1 MKDKETPHPEG
12 EIDHS
17 ALPTWE
23 DVQRE
28 GLKGHADTHIEL
40 VRDGNSV
47 LPVVFLQRPLDFS
60 APIDESTP
68 CTVIVDIVSV
78 LNLTEIFGCVIP
90 VLWDDEEAR
99 WETIFLSLFPINEH
113 KAVDPASRA
122 QAEQSREIL
131 CSFGEKSRTCGLVV
145 FDRNGHVVLA
155 RRVPIGREQR
165 ERISE
170 INEVVSFLSDYNLT
184 HDGPRLR
191 AAEDT
196 YREIFCYAI
205 KFPIPSIIPSNR
217 SLLFSGASIRAL
229 CVDNGRL
236 IDRKSPASLKET
248 EPRHDLFISYCH
260 LDADAAHRIASWIR
274 QTWPDT
280 RLSISDPDDVQ
291 HAEEDANYFFKDARH
306 SKALLYIATPN
317 SIGRPVVSQE
327 IGTNAHKPIVT
338 VALGDHTAARLAEYL
353 DTNPSLSLDREW
365 TVELD
370 RVESWRQCA
379 RLLAQAMEMNP
390 TAWITPP
397 KITVP
402 PEDIEGRKAAQ
413 QAYSI
418 DDWERTKSRRNEQ
431 TEEEAEHIVDDFL
444 NLLLEQDRVLA
455 PALQT
460 PSPRSKLILLLET
473 LGEPQLWLQ
482 IPDLVPALVD
492 DELISHL
499 KKKLALR
506 RLNEEEEA
514 ALLLEQ
520 ILSAVRAQIQLWDHR
535 LNRSF

>member
-1 MKDKETPHPEG
+1 MKDREASHPEW
-12 EIDHS
+12 EIDQS

-68 CTVIVDIVSV
+68 CTVVVDIVSV
-78 LNLTEIFGCVIP
+78 LNLTEIFGCVVP

-99 WETIFLSLFPINEH
+99 WETIFLGLFPINKH
-113 KAVDPASRA
+113 GAIDPASRT

-145 FDRNGHVVLA
+145 FDGNGYVILA

-170 INEVVSFLSDYNLT
+170 INEVVSFLSDYNLA

-217 SLLFSGASIRAL
+217 SLLFSGARIRAL
-229 CVDNGRL
+229 CVDNDRL

-248 EPRHDLFISYCH
+248 ESRHDLFISYCH
-260 LDADAAHRIASWIR
+260 LDTDAAHRIASWIR
-274 QTWPDT
+274 QLWPDT

-291 HAEEDANYFFKDARH
+291 RAEKDANYFFKDARH

-338 VALGDHTAARLAEYL
+338 VVLDDHTAERLAEYL
-353 DTNPSLSLDREW
+353 ATNPFLSLDREW
-365 TVELD
+365 TVVLD

-379 RLLAQAMEMNP
+379 RLLAQAMEKNP

-397 KITVP
+397 KVTVP
-402 PEDIEGRKAAQ
+402 SEDIKGRKAAQ
-413 QAYSI
+413 QAYDM

-431 TEEEAEHIVDDFL
+431 TEEK
-444 NLLLEQDRVLA
+444 
-455 PALQT
+455 
-460 PSPRSKLILLLET
+460 PSTS
-473 LGEPQLWLQ
+473 
-482 IPDLVPALVD
+482 
-492 DELISHL
+492 
-499 KKKLALR
+499 
-506 RLNEEEEA
+506 
-514 ALLLEQ
+514 
-520 ILSAVRAQIQLWDHR
+520 
-535 LNRSF
+535 